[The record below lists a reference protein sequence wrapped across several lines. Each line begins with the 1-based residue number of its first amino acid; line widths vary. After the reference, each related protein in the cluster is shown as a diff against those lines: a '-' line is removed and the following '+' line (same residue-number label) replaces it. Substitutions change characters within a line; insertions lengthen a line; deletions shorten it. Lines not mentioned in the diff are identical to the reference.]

1 MATRAPWLLFVGAL
15 LLGPGLACGSSSGV
29 PGRDAGS
36 GGGSGG
42 STIDAG
48 SGSGGADVPAG
59 ADRGGASGATIDSG
73 SGGADVPAAV
83 DLAAEAGGSG
93 GSGDAPVTMLPPGV
107 PAGYKLLLDES
118 FAGAGSLAAI
128 LAGNPA
134 DWTHADQDGGYLQYG
149 GVGYAP
155 PNPPVPDDFTS
166 FALLRAMKFGSFVLD
181 VEFMQTSRLT
191 GVPVDMSIVF
201 GIKGEIELYF
211 AHIAQGHTDRFHNI
225 VIINKA
231 PRRSIT
237 KTDNGGVRWG
247 TQWHKVRLVRDV
259 ATGDIAVYMDGAL
272 TTPILTATDT
282 TFTDGYV
289 GFGTHEDSGRL
300 RNLKIWGPSA
310 TAEPAPANFFR

>member
-1 MATRAPWLLFVGAL
+1 MAMRAPLLFVSAL
-15 LLGPGLACGSSSGV
+15 LLGQGFACSSSPGP

-42 STIDAG
+42 TTPDAG
-48 SGSGGADVPAG
+48 SGSGGSDAPSG
-59 ADRGGASGATIDSG
+59 ADRGTGGAVDSG
-73 SGGADVPAAV
+73 SGGMDTPGAVDVPAQTMN
-83 DLAAEAGGSG
+83 DGSG
-93 GSGDAPVTMLPPGV
+93 SETPGAMLPPGV

-118 FAGAGSLAAI
+118 FASAGSVTAI

-134 DWTHADQDGGYLQYG
+134 DWTHSDQEGGFLQYG

-166 FALLRAMKFGSFVLD
+166 FALLRAMKFGSFVLE

-201 GIKGEIELYF
+201 GIKSETELYF
-211 AHIAQGHTDRFHNI
+211 AHIAQGHTERFHNI

-247 TQWHKVRLVRDV
+247 INQWHKVRLVRDV

-282 TFTDGYV
+282 TFSDGYI
-289 GFGTHEDSGRL
+289 GFGTHEDSGRI
-300 RNLKIWGPSA
+300 RNLKVWGASA
-310 TAEPAPANFFR
+310 TAEPAPATFFR